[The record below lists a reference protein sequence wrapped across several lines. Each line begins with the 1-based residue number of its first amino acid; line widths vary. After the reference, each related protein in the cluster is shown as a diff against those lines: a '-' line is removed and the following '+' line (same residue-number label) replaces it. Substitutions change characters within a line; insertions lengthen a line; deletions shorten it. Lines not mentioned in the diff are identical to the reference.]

1 MSQTRQR
8 RVDFEIPGRP
18 APKGSRATGR
28 RKDGSVFTYEQNKR
42 VGPWMRMAEEILTG
56 QAELKP
62 PYHLHVS
69 FIYERPKKGKYDY
82 PAQGD
87 LDKCVRSLCD
97 SLEASGVIENDK
109 FVLRIDAE
117 KFYGPKEMTRGYVEE
132 A

>member
-1 MSQTRQR
+1 MSRTRHR
-8 RVDFEIPGRP
+8 RVEFEIPGRP

-42 VGPWMRMAEEILTG
+42 VGPWMKLA
-56 QAELKP
+56 QELLAGNPELSP
-62 PYHLHVS
+62 PYHLHVV
-69 FIYERPKKGKYDY
+69 FVYERPKKSKYDY

-97 SLEASGVIENDK
+97 ALEASGIVQNDK

-117 KFYGPKEMTRGYVEE
+117 KFFGPKEMTRGYVEE